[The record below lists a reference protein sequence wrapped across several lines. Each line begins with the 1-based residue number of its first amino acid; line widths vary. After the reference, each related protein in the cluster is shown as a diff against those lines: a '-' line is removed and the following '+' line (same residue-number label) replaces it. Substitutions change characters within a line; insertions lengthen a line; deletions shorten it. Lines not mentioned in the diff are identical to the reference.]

1 MNTIQKSVYLF
12 FIVIC
17 TSLAVD
23 ASLQSE
29 ISSLIKSQSPANTQW
44 GIVFEEVNS
53 GETLYSQHQNERMIP
68 ASNMKI
74 VSGAAALL
82 GLGADFQYETTLH
95 STGAHI
101 DNKLTGHLIVTGSGD
116 PSIGGRFNG
125 GDITAVFK
133 QWAAV
138 LKQKKITVVSGDLVG
153 VDHAFDDERYGLNW
167 NPLDYTE
174 WYAAEI
180 SALTLNDSCIDL
192 LITGSS
198 KTGNKASI
206 QLDPPTS
213 YLKITNQV
221 TTVSSSKDERMIEFI
236 RDKDSR
242 ELTVRGKIRAK
253 KRIREYASVPN
264 PTMYFLTVL
273 KETLQKE
280 GITIQGEI
288 RVAPRGDYALK
299 NQRKTELAKHQSL
312 PFSELLTV
320 CMKNSQNLYS
330 EHFLKTLG
338 YKGFGKGSLKTST
351 LVIKDLYFA
360 HGCGSTDHQYIADGS
375 GLSRDNEISPKALV
389 DILQCMN
396 QSKVAGVFK
405 NTLPQAGISG
415 TLKNRMKN
423 SAAYQNVYA
432 KTGTLTGVRALS
444 GYLKAASGKE
454 YAFSII
460 ANGSSSG
467 NRFNKIIDNICIL
480 VAEQG

>member
-1 MNTIQKSVYLF
+1 MNTILKSAYL
-12 FIVIC
+12 ILIIL
-17 TSLAVD
+17 SIPLLAD
-23 ASLQSE
+23 ASLQSD
-29 ISSLIKSQSPANTQW
+29 ISSLLKTQSPPKTQW
-44 GIVFEEVNS
+44 GVLFEEVKS
-53 GETLYSQHQNERMIP
+53 GTVLYSQNPNERMIP

-82 GLGADFQYETTLH
+82 GLGADFQYETTLY
-95 STGAHI
+95 SSGAHI
-101 DNKLTGHLIVTGSGD
+101 DNKLTGHLIVTGTGD

-133 QWAAV
+133 QWATD
-138 LKQKKITVVSGDLVG
+138 LKQKKITQINGDLVG
-153 VDHAFDDERYGLNW
+153 IDHAFDDERYGLNW

-198 KTGNKASI
+198 NVGNKAAI
-206 QLDPPTS
+206 QVDPPTS
-213 YLKITNQV
+213 YMKIVNQI
-221 TTVSSSKDERMIEFI
+221 TTVSRSKDERMIEFI

-242 ELTVRGKIRAK
+242 ELTIRGKIRTK

-264 PTMYFLTVL
+264 PTLFFLTVL
-273 KETLQKE
+273 RETLKKE
-280 GITIQGEI
+280 GISIQGNI
-288 RVAPRGDYALK
+288 RTAPRGEFSLK
-299 NQRKTELAKHQSL
+299 QQRWQELAKHKSL
-312 PFSELLTV
+312 PFSELLNV

-338 YKGFGKGSLKTST
+338 YRGYGKGSLKTGT
-351 LVIKDLYFA
+351 LVIKDLFFT
-360 HGCGSTDHQYIADGS
+360 HGCGSTDKQYIADGS
-375 GLSRDNEISPKALV
+375 GLSRDNEISAKALV
-389 DILQCMN
+389 DILQCM
-396 QSKVAGVFK
+396 QKSHVADAFK
-405 NTLPQAGISG
+405 ETLPQAGISG

-423 SAAYQNVYA
+423 NAAYQNVYA

-444 GYLKAASGKE
+444 GYLKTVSGKE
-454 YAFSII
+454 YTFSII

-467 NRFNKIIDNICIL
+467 NKFNNIIDAVCAL